1 MMKRILNILLLLAVA
16 VNLCS
21 CSEADRVGDPTA
33 PDGNDYVIDYGTL
46 YIAEGVTDRYI
57 IRDDGIALLVSSDY
71 SGVSTANPPI
81 ISGNRV
87 LINYHVLGDLD
98 PMQVPESCKAGYA
111 IQLNALLAIPC
122 QQITLGQEPTR
133 ECSPVV
139 VSSIHIGNAH
149 LDLRLDYKSLT
160 NQKHKFELYCPDPDA
175 QVLDLYLVHIG
186 DDDKN
191 NSGAMISSHR
201 ISFDTTPLR
210 SNEPRKIVLHWVDIT
225 GAKRGHRGEYNTWP

>member
-21 CSEADRVGDPTA
+21 CSEADDLGDIV
-33 PDGNDYVIDYGTL
+33 PDGNAYVIDYGTL
-46 YIAEGVTDRYI
+46 YIAEGIADRYI
-57 IRDDGIALLVSSDY
+57 IRDDGIALLVASDFGGL
-71 SGVSTANPPI
+71 SIANPPI
-81 ISGNRV
+81 VSGNRV

-98 PMQVPESCKAGYA
+98 PTQVPESCKAGYA
-111 IQLNALLAIPC
+111 IQLNAVLAIPC
-122 QQITLGQEPTR
+122 QQIIIGQEPTR
-133 ECSPVV
+133 KCSHVA
-139 VSSIHIGNAH
+139 VSSIHIGKAH

-175 QVLDLYLVHIG
+175 QVLNLYLIHIG

-191 NSGAMISSHR
+191 DNGAMISSHR

-210 SNEPRKIVLHWVDIT
+210 SDEPRKIALHWVDIT
-225 GAKRGHRGEYNTWP
+225 GTKRVHYGEYNTWP

>member
-71 SGVSTANPPI
+71 SGLSTANPPI

-139 VSSIHIGNAH
+139 VSSIHIGKAH

>member
-1 MMKRILNILLLLAVA
+1 MKRILNILLLLAVA

-71 SGVSTANPPI
+71 SGLSTANPPI

-139 VSSIHIGNAH
+139 VSSIHIGKAH